1 MKQLLDLG
9 KQNRIR
15 TALQKVENNRFMKI
29 FLKEEKKIYSDMAKS
44 KRISLYEENTKNRNF
59 IIE

>member
-15 TALQKVENNRFMKI
+15 TALQKVENNKFMKI
-29 FLKEEKKIYSDMAKS
+29 FLKEEKDIYSDMAKS
-44 KRISLYEENTKNRNF
+44 KRIALYEENTKNRNF
-59 IIE
+59 II

>member
-15 TALQKVENNRFMKI
+15 TALQKVENNKFMKI
-29 FLKEEKKIYSDMAKS
+29 FLKEEKDIYSDMAKS
-44 KRISLYEENTKNRNF
+44 KRIALYEENTKNRNF